1 MSTCF
6 LNVLGHAEVV
16 RHAVAAANK
25 WAPLW
30 LAAMTRARAI
40 LLKCDPPLKIA
51 NLHVEVVDTRG
62 VDDVRARRDPRCHQR
77 AEALNERSV
86 SDAGCFTSPAVFTPC
101 PEDRASEF
109 TGQVGAGQGSLA

>member
-6 LNVLGHAEVV
+6 LNVLGQAEVV

-25 WAPLW
+25 WAPRW

-62 VDDVRARRDPRCHQR
+62 VDDVRARRDPV
-77 AEALNERSV
+77 L
-86 SDAGCFTSPAVFTPC
+86 SPWLDPHLT
-101 PEDRASEF
+101 DLLIKNR
-109 TGQVGAGQGSLA
+109 